1 MLLNLGDI
9 KNDVLVKLQAATT
22 MAFYS
27 DSILNNW
34 ISEAHTWASSL
45 HKWPFT
51 EYQDNSLT
59 FNSNGGPYPYPSN
72 FRQNS
77 VRFLQVGGKR
87 FNKTEYHDYLSYL
100 EDNSGGQ
107 ARIWSEF
114 GGNIY
119 VNGSADASGT
129 ITTYGQILPAQ
140 LDGSDP
146 TATTIFSNHHD
157 EGNEAISEKV
167 LSYATTREKSPV
179 GLTRGKIISAS
190 MLHDQN
196 AVAILEN
203 MWKSFTDEKFGYMPK
218 DSEMWKRTDIIRG
231 ALRDDIFKRDQFY

>member
-1 MLLNLGDI
+1 MLLNTGDI
-9 KNDVLVKLQAATT
+9 KNDVLVKLQASTT

-27 DSILNNW
+27 DAILNTW
-34 ISEAHTWASSL
+34 ISEAHTWAASL
-45 HKWPFT
+45 HKWPFN
-51 EYQDNSLT
+51 EYIDNSLT
-59 FNSNGGPYPYPSN
+59 FSSTDNPYAYPLN

-87 FNKTEYHDYLSYL
+87 LQKTEYHDYLSYR
-100 EDNSGGQ
+100 EDNATGQ

-119 VNGSADASGT
+119 INPFADASGT
-129 ITTYGQILPAQ
+129 VTTYGQILPAQ

-146 TATTIFSNHHD
+146 TTFTIFSNHHD
-157 EGNEAISEKV
+157 EGNEAIVEKV
-167 LSYATTREKSPV
+167 LSYATVREKSPV
-179 GLTRGKIISAS
+179 GIQRGKIVSAS

-196 AVAILEN
+196 AQAILEN

-218 DSEMWKRTDIIRG
+218 DSEMWKRTDVIRG